1 MSTLSTGTLHSTDQL
16 PGETEVLIVG
26 GGPAGALLGCLLAR
40 RGVDVV
46 VVEKQAD
53 LEREFRGESLAA
65 PSVVTLGKLGF
76 GPALREHGFLETSG
90 ISMRME
96 GRTVFHIDYRRFPL
110 GALPI
115 DIPQPALIGIFHAAA
130 ANFPNHAY
138 VPGTAFSSLIE
149 EGGEVRGAVLK
160 RKDGSRAHVRARLV
174 VGADGR
180 FSKVRKAAGLAADVQ
195 PMERDFLSFKLP
207 RPANWGDAAELV
219 AVADKHVLV
228 VPTFPDFLR
237 IGHNLPKR
245 GLGDLRAQ
253 GFEAF
258 RDGIA
263 AIDPRLG
270 PLLRAHLTS
279 WDDTSFLEIFTAQVP
294 RWSRNGLVL
303 VGDASHTVTPI
314 LGQGVNLAIQDV
326 VCATPVIVRA
336 LSETKGSVPAA
347 RFTAFEEERRQHKTL
362 VTKHQRM
369 QERALSKTGAVALAA
384 RRARYQ
390 LLNSLPNKYRMLD
403 KVINAQH
410 TIDPIDLR
418 AANQQAA
425 TVA

>member
-1 MSTLSTGTLHSTDQL
+1 MSAQGTDTLPD
-16 PGETEVLIVG
+16 ETEVLIVG

-53 LEREFRGESLAA
+53 VEREFRGESLAG

-76 GPALREHGFLETSG
+76 GPALRGHGFLQTSG

-96 GRTVFHIDYRRFPL
+96 GRTVFQIDYRRFPL

-115 DIPQPALIGIFHAAA
+115 DIPQPALIRIFHAAA
-130 ANFPNHAY
+130 AHFPNHAY
-138 VPGTAFSSLIE
+138 VAGTAFSSLIE
-149 EGGEVRGAVLK
+149 QDGAVRGAVLK
-160 RKDGSRAHVRARLV
+160 RKDGSHAQIRARLV

-180 FSKVRKAAGLAADVQ
+180 FSKVRKAAGLAAAIT

-207 RPANWGDAAELV
+207 RPPHWGDASELV

-237 IGHNLPKR
+237 VGHNLPKR
-245 GLGDLRAQ
+245 GLGELRGQ

-258 RDGIA
+258 REGIA

-270 PLLRAHLTS
+270 PLMREYLTS

-294 RWSRNGLVL
+294 RWSRDGLVL
-303 VGDASHTVTPI
+303 IGDASHTCTPI

-326 VCATPVIVRA
+326 VCVVPVIARA
-336 LSETKGSVPAA
+336 LAKGTGAVPAA
-347 RFTAFEEERRQHKTL
+347 RFGAFEEDRRQHKTL
-362 VTKHQRM
+362 VVKHQRM
-369 QERALSKTGAVALAA
+369 QERALAKTGAVALAA

-410 TIDPIDLR
+410 AIDPVDLR

-425 TVA
+425 TTAV

>member
-1 MSTLSTGTLHSTDQL
+1 MSALSSNTLPD
-16 PGETEVLIVG
+16 ETEVLVVG

-40 RGVDVV
+40 RGIDVV

-53 LEREFRGESLAA
+53 LEREFRGESLAG

-90 ISMRME
+90 INMRME
-96 GRTVFHIDYRRFPL
+96 GRTVFQIDYRRFPL

-149 EGGEVRGAVLK
+149 ENGEVRGAVLK
-160 RKDGSRAHVRARLV
+160 RKDGSRAQISARLV

-180 FSKVRKAAGLAADVQ
+180 FSKVRKAANLAADIQ

-207 RPANWGDAAELV
+207 RPAHWGDAAELV

-258 RDGIA
+258 REGIA

-270 PLLRAHLTS
+270 PLMREHLNS

-294 RWSRNGLVL
+294 QWSRDGLVL
-303 VGDASHTVTPI
+303 IGDASHTCTPI

-326 VCATPVIVRA
+326 VCVTPVIAQA
-336 LSETKGSVPAA
+336 LAQTKGSIPAA
-347 RFTAFEEERRQHKTL
+347 RFADFEETRRAHKTL
-362 VTKHQRM
+362 VVKHQRM
-369 QERALSKTGAVALAA
+369 QERALAKTSAMALAV
-384 RRARYQ
+384 RRTRYR

-410 TIDPIDLR
+410 SIDPVDLR

>member
-1 MSTLSTGTLHSTDQL
+1 MSTLSTET
-16 PGETEVLIVG
+16 PPEETEVLVVG

-96 GRTVFHIDYRRFPL
+96 GRPVFQIDYRRFPL
-110 GALPI
+110 AALPI

-138 VPGTAFSSLIE
+138 VSGTAFSSLIE
-149 EGGEVRGAVLK
+149 ENGEIRGAVLK
-160 RKDGSRAHVRARLV
+160 RKDGSRAQIRARLV

-207 RPANWGDAAELV
+207 RPVHWGDAAELV

-263 AIDPRLG
+263 AIDPRLE
-270 PLLRAHLTS
+270 PLLRTHLNS
-279 WDDTSFLEIFTAQVP
+279 WEDTSFLEIFTAQVP
-294 RWSRNGLVL
+294 HWSRDGLVL

-326 VCATPVIVRA
+326 VCVTPVIAKA
-336 LSETKGSVPAA
+336 LTEIKGSVPAA
-347 RFTAFEEERRQHKTL
+347 RFTAFEEARRQHKTL

-384 RRARYQ
+384 RRTRYR
-390 LLNSLPNKYRMLD
+390 LLNSLPSKYRMLD

-425 TVA
+425 TIA